1 MVRTNYKNNLFHRD
15 MAMKSWKMV
24 YILGCSALLG
34 GCSPNI
40 VTSNLGLVD
49 IVASDLVSPPY
60 EDHPNIQAAEIA
72 RRRGDVPKPFVI
84 IEISLKQ
91 CPGCEKAY
99 VGLGMSLIDANA
111 LVEAKN
117 TFEKAISLFPRSSRA
132 YAGLGLVYILVD
144 QPENAISSFDNALK
158 LNPRNA
164 NAYNGYGIALDMIG
178 EHETAQANYRA
189 ALELD
194 PTNISYESNVALS
207 LALCGNVY
215 EAIHIL
221 ERLVRSPNVTPRVR
235 QNLALAYGLAGDT
248 KMAKK
253 IGRMDLSDEMVM
265 NNVTYF
271 EAIQQTKEYSG
282 LIPKDHTMPLDE
294 TRKWQE
300 RN

>member
-1 MVRTNYKNNLFHRD
+1 
-15 MAMKSWKMV
+15 MKSWGMV
-24 YILGCSALLG
+24 WIMSFSALLG
-34 GCSPNI
+34 GCTPNI

-49 IVASDLVSPPY
+49 VVTSDLVSPPY

-72 RRRGDVPKPFVI
+72 RRRGDVPQAIRDYRDI
-84 IEISLKQ
+84 IKQ

-117 TFEKAISLFPRSSRA
+117 TFEKAITLFPRSSRV

-144 QPENAISSFDNALK
+144 QPENAINSFDGALK

-164 NAYNGYGIALDMIG
+164 NAYNGYGMALDMID

-194 PTNISYESNVALS
+194 PTNISYESNLALS
-207 LALCGNVY
+207 MALCGNVH

-221 ERLVRSPNVTPRVR
+221 ERLVRSPNVTPRIR
-235 QNLALAYGLAGDT
+235 QNLSLAYGLAGDM

-253 IGRMDLSDEMVM
+253 IGRMDLPDDMVM

-271 EAIQQTKEYSG
+271 EAVQQTREYSG
-282 LIPKDHTMPLDE
+282 LIPKDHTTPLDE

>member
-1 MVRTNYKNNLFHRD
+1 
-15 MAMKSWKMV
+15 MKSWKMV
-24 YILGCSALLG
+24 CIMSCGALLG
-34 GCSPNI
+34 GCTPNI
-40 VTSNLGLVD
+40 QTSNLGLVD
-49 IVASDLVSPPY
+49 VVTSDLVSPPY

-72 RRRGDVPKPFVI
+72 RRRGDVPQAIRDYRDI
-84 IEISLKQ
+84 IKQ

-111 LVEAKN
+111 LVEAKH
-117 TFEKAISLFPRSSRA
+117 TFEKAITLFPRSSKV
-132 YAGLGLVYILVD
+132 YAGLGLVYILID
-144 QPENAISSFDNALK
+144 QPENAISYFDNALK

-164 NAYNGYGIALDMIG
+164 NAYNGYGMALDMID

-194 PTNISYESNVALS
+194 PTNISYESNLALS
-207 LALCGNVY
+207 MALCGNVF

-221 ERLVRSPNVTPRVR
+221 ERLVSSPNVTPRIR
-235 QNLALAYGLAGDT
+235 QNLSLAYGLAGDT

-253 IGRMDLSDEMVM
+253 IGRMDLSDDMVM

-271 EAIQQTKEYSG
+271 EAIQQTRQYSG
-282 LIPKDHTMPLDE
+282 LIPKDNTTPLDE
-294 TRKWQE
+294 TRRWQE

>member
-1 MVRTNYKNNLFHRD
+1 MTLVKFMVRSVQFIRITTSLNRG
-15 MAMKSWKMV
+15 AVMKSWGMV
-24 YILGCSALLG
+24 CIMSCIALLG
-34 GCSPNI
+34 GC
-40 VTSNLGLVD
+40 T
-49 IVASDLVSPPY
+49 SDLVSPPY
-60 EDHPNIQAAEIA
+60 EDHPNLQAAELA
-72 RRRGDVPKPFVI
+72 RTRGDVPQSIRDYRNI
-84 IEISLKQ
+84 IKE

-99 VGLGMSLIDANA
+99 LGLGMALIDANA
-111 LVEAKN
+111 IVEAKLA
-117 TFEKAISLFPRSSRA
+117 FEKAIALFPRSTGA
-132 YAGLGLVYILVD
+132 YTGLGLVYILID
-144 QPENAISSFDNALK
+144 QPENAINSFDAALK

-164 NAYNGYGIALDMIG
+164 KAYNGYGIALDMID

-194 PTNISYESNVALS
+194 PTNISYESNLALS
-207 LALCGNVY
+207 MALCGNEY

-221 ERLVRSPNVTPRVR
+221 ERLVHSPKVTPRIR
-235 QNLALAYGLAGDT
+235 QNLALTYGLIGDM

-253 IGRMDLSDEMVM
+253 VGRVDLSDDMVA

-282 LIPKDHTMPLDE
+282 LIPKDHTTPLDE